1 MRRFVF
7 IFRVFKHVVIIVV
20 VACAS
25 HTLATPRFV
34 DQKAQKIDTKK
45 DRFAEAECC

>member
-20 VACAS
+20 IACAS
-25 HTLATPRFV
+25 HTLATPRLV
-34 DQKAQKIDTKK
+34 DQKSQKIDTKK
-45 DRFAEAECC
+45 DRFAEAKCC